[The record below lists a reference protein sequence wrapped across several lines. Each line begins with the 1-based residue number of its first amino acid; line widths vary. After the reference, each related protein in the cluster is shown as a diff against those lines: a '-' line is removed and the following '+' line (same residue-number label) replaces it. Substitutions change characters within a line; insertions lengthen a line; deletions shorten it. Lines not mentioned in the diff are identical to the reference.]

1 MSFVE
6 SVGFVSDVLF
16 VIFFALILVGI
27 IIRFAYSVSGDI
39 KREKEEAEEEE
50 ARIKELDDEIDFIA
64 ARLGYKKNT
73 KDEDNEK

>member
-27 IIRFAYSVSGDI
+27 IVRFAYSVSGDI
-39 KREKEEAEEEE
+39 KREKEEAEKEE
-50 ARIKELDDEIDFIA
+50 ARCKELDDEIDFIA

>member
-6 SVGFVSDVLF
+6 AIGFVSDVLF
-16 VIFFALILVGI
+16 VFFSALILVGI
-27 IIRFAYSVSGDI
+27 LVYFAYYVRGDL
-39 KREKEEAEEEE
+39 KKEKEEAEKEEQ
-50 ARIKELDDEIDFIA
+50 RCKELDDEIDFIA